1 MRALQTLQWVNQ
13 DGPRVDREA
22 VFDHD
27 HITQKLGRIDREEEV
42 WEALF
47 DRHAIVPY
55 RVVYE
60 DFVEA
65 QEETVRG
72 VLDALGVDDV
82 PADLHLPPPV
92 LDRQADE
99 VTDAWVERYLAEVAP

>member
-1 MRALQTLQWVNQ
+1 MER
-13 DGPRVDREA
+13 PE
-22 VFDHD
+22 VFDLD
-27 HITQKLGRIDREEEV
+27 DITQKLVRIDREEDM

-47 DRHAIVPY
+47 DRHGLEPH

-65 QEETVRG
+65 QEQTVRA
-72 VLDALGVDDV
+72 VLDALGVDA

-99 VTDAWVERYLAEVAP
+99 LRTSGSSGISRRQAGSGP